1 MTSDFGHQRPVKTNQ
16 GEDDSEGEDDMKLR
30 RRWRGENGA
39 VMRWLKDIKKQW
51 RTSRWRELNK
61 VASVP
66 HWMCAAVEIASHHT
80 HLT

>member
-39 VMRWLKDIKKQW
+39 VMRWLKDIKNSGA
-51 RTSRWRELNK
+51 RHGGAN
-61 VASVP
+61 
-66 HWMCAAVEIASHHT
+66 
-80 HLT
+80 